1 MRGIVL
7 VVRHLSIAFINRF
20 CKAFINRFCKYNF
33 RRATEVEVARKLEE
47 QEEKGVE
54 LEKTYTSLQQEVE
67 VKTRKLRKIFAK
79 LQNVKQVSS

>member
-7 VVRHLSIAFINRF
+7 VVRHLSI
-20 CKAFINRFCKYNF
+20 AFINRFCKYNF